1 MDLDCSKLYQNACKY
16 AVSYCMIEIFYYSVK
31 SANKKKIFPRKIQ
44 NYTKDLDIFNQ
55 KYSITYP
62 IQIV

>member
-1 MDLDCSKLYQNACKY
+1 
-16 AVSYCMIEIFYYSVK
+16 MIEIFYYSVK